1 MSKRKTNLRALQKL
15 IDRTPAWLFLTVAA
29 LVMVFFTLMT
39 MSEMGW
45 LPFEMPGW
53 SDLLGMSEPYEPVA
67 KLEGE
72 QAAAV
77 HIIDVG
83 QGDSIL
89 IQTGEKAVLID
100 AGERDQGQ
108 TVCDYLKSAGVE
120 KLDLV
125 IATHPHSDHIG
136 GMPDVLSRFGA
147 DEILMPQ
154 MAEDM
159 VPTTSVFNRLLDA
172 VETQGIPVT
181 AAQRGLAYDLGSGA
195 KLTVL
200 APLQDYDDLN
210 NYSVVCRLDCG
221 ETSFLFTGDAEKQV
235 EQDLIS
241 EGTQLQADVL
251 KAGHHGSNTSS
262 CDVFLNA
269 VSAKIAAVSCGQD
282 NDYGHPHKEVLSRL
296 SERGTA
302 VYRTD
307 LQGSVVFTTDGKE
320 IAAHTERG
328 AVE

>member
-1 MSKRKTNLRALQKL
+1 M
-15 IDRTPAWLFLTVAA
+15 
-29 LVMVFFTLMT
+29 
-39 MSEMGW
+39 
-45 LPFEMPGW
+45 
-53 SDLLGMSEPYEPVA
+53 
-67 KLEGE
+67 
-72 QAAAV
+72 
-77 HIIDVG
+77 G

-181 AAQRGLAYDLGSGA
+181 AAQPGLAYDLGQRRKADGA
-195 KLTVL
+195 GP
-200 APLQDYDDLN
+200 A
-210 NYSVVCRLDCG
+210 
-221 ETSFLFTGDAEKQV
+221 
-235 EQDLIS
+235 
-241 EGTQLQADVL
+241 
-251 KAGHHGSNTSS
+251 AG
-262 CDVFLNA
+262 L
-269 VSAKIAAVSCGQD
+269 
-282 NDYGHPHKEVLSRL
+282 
-296 SERGTA
+296 
-302 VYRTD
+302 
-307 LQGSVVFTTDGKE
+307 
-320 IAAHTERG
+320 
-328 AVE
+328 